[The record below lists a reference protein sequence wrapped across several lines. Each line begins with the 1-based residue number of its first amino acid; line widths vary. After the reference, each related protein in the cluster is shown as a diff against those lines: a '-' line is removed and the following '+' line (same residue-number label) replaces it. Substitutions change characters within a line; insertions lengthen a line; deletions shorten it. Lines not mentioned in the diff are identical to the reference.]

1 MYIRIS
7 KAYLFIKNFI
17 LFSFRILPRFIAP
30 GTWPFRL
37 GFHVGW
43 CYFGRFFFVRFS
55 FFFIF
60 VSFHASLLQAPGLF
74 VLDFMLAGVTLVAFF
89 LFAFLF
95 FLFSYPSTLHCSRHL
110 VFSSWISCWLVL
122 LWYLNLLFLS
132 FYRLIF

>member
-1 MYIRIS
+1 MDLIRYGSTKDYRSKIDSIIDITIKQPSCVHSIS

-17 LFSFRILPRFIAP
+17 LFSYPQ
-30 GTWPFRL
+30 
-37 GFHVGW
+37 
-43 CYFGRFFFVRFS
+43 
-55 FFFIF
+55 
-60 VSFHASLLQAPGLF
+60 SFHASLLQAPGLF

-95 FLFSYPSTLHCSRHL
+95 FLISYTSTLHFSRHL
-110 VFSSWISCWLVL
+110 VFWSWISCWLVL